1 MPPKQQKLSLKNRA
15 LGYLALRE
23 YSRLELGRKLARY
36 AEPDDDI
43 EAVLDFMEKARF
55 LSTERFS
62 EALIRRRASSFGNSR
77 IMAEL
82 RTHQLDPELLA
93 RSKAELTESEQ
104 ARARAVWEKKFGS
117 AGGAGSAVESGAP
130 TDPAQRAKQIR
141 FLAQRGFSPEAIR
154 AAMRGAPMDEA
165 ETYDEQE

>member
-1 MPPKQQKLSLKNRA
+1 MPPKQQKLRLENRA